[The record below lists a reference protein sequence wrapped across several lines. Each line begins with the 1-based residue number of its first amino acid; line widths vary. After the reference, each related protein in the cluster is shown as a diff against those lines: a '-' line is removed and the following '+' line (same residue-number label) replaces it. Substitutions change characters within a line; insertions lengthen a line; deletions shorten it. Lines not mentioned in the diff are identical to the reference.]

1 VALDGLI
8 GVWVRPERVHRSH
21 ELVVLK
27 MAGLVDD
34 SLGFI
39 GWGAL
44 LMVGTFFTIG
54 GYIITNNMLNAMID
68 ATRQRINV

>member
-1 VALDGLI
+1 
-8 GVWVRPERVHRSH
+8 
-21 ELVVLK
+21 
-27 MAGLVDD
+27 MAGLLDEGMGF
-34 SLGFI
+34 LGWT
-39 GWGAL
+39 GL